1 MADIKKFLAV
11 FDHVELTDSQN
22 SLVRSSDFQ
31 PESLHTDSFDS
42 NDLKHRDKKDLFK
55 KE

>member
-1 MADIKKFLAV
+1 MADIKKLLAV
-11 FDHVELTDSQN
+11 FDDVELTNSQQ
-22 SLVRSSDFQ
+22 SVHSSDFL

-42 NDLKHRDKKDLFK
+42 NDLKHRDERELFK